1 VSGTLRRFYIRFG
14 RWFHSRVLSG
24 SSLENDDDRR
34 SESGCGPS
42 TASLLPRP
50 KALVVRNVGEAF
62 YLGPCCNPEML
73 PQVTTPIRPTAV
85 TVGEAVL
92 SGELPGRCG
101 FAGAV
106 EDIRVV
112 ANAQFAR
119 LTTPAA

>member
-1 VSGTLRRFYIRFG
+1 V
-14 RWFHSRVLSG
+14 
-24 SSLENDDDRR
+24 
-34 SESGCGPS
+34 
-42 TASLLPRP
+42 A
-50 KALVVRNVGEAF
+50 EAF
-62 YLGPCCNPEML
+62 YLVPCCNPEML

-92 SGELPGRCG
+92 LGEMPGRYG

-119 LTTPAA
+119 ITTPAA